1 MGIYQDPR
9 MVALRA
15 AQSREKNAKLYDQF
29 LRLHPELDGYID
41 RDDWTPAEDEAFRE
55 FAASVV
61 HSTRKRDKPS
71 LQSSAV
77 SRRRCPNSSLLRQS
91 RRPVSASR

>member
-15 AQSREKNAKLYDQF
+15 AQSRENAKLYDQF

-61 HSTRKRDKPS
+61 HRHAQERQALVTKLGGKPS
-71 LQSSAV
+71 PLSEFQFAQAIATACQ
-77 SRRRCPNSSLLRQS
+77 R
-91 RRPVSASR
+91 